1 VKYQAHPSPH
11 YYRCRVALVAA
22 AVVCASPV
30 VVVVVVVVQ
39 GGGCP
44 FCRSAEALL

>member
-22 AVVCASPV
+22 VLLSVLSPV
-30 VVVVVVVVQ
+30 VVVVVAVVVQ
-39 GGGCP
+39 GGGL
-44 FCRSAEALL
+44 SVLSVS